1 MSGANKSTNQTNKQ
15 NNKTNGSDK
24 KNPDKPWLTLRWIC
38 LYIKMWYVQW
48 NKILEFDRVLFMH
61 YIVEMWI
68 WKDKW
73 DEINESLHCAF
84 FSTFLVLKQYHI

>member
-1 MSGANKSTNQTNKQ
+1 MCGANKSTNQTKKQ
-15 NNKTNGSDK
+15 NNETDQTE

-48 NKILEFDRVLFMH
+48 NKIFEVNRVLFMH

-73 DEINESLHCAF
+73 DEVNESLHYAF
-84 FSTFLVLKQYHI
+84 FDIFVLKQYHI